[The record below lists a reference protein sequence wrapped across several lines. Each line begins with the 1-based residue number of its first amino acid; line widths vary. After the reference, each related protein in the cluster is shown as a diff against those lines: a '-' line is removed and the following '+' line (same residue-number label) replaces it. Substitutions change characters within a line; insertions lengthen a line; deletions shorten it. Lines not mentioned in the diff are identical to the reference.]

1 MGRDRLQNHRVPV
14 EVICLHVA
22 DEKSTEAQ
30 QETSKE
36 LKDVEA
42 VQDQQIEE
50 PAEAPAEEVKAEE
63 KKVEAP
69 AEEAEK
75 KTDEKS

>member
-1 MGRDRLQNHRVPV
+1 MIEEALV
-14 EVICLHVA
+14 EEVNTNA

-30 QETSKE
+30 QKANKE

-42 VQDQQIEE
+42 VQDEQIEE

-63 KKVEAP
+63 KKVEAS